1 MLATLAEMTTSV
13 RYLIKEATASFWSD
27 AEIATYLNEAQE
39 IFATETKCLSK
50 YYSHT
55 LLAADIKHDREI
67 RLNSDF
73 VALDVMNSIL
83 GGSFGSRITSN
94 IREDKGY
101 TYSPRSTV
109 DSRYKSAIWYEQADV
124 TTEFTGAS
132 LQEITKEIER
142 LQNEAPSKEELD
154 GIKNYE
160 AGLFVLLNSTPAGII
175 GQLVFLDT
183 HELEDDFLI
192 NKVQS

>member
-1 MLATLAEMTTSV
+1 
-13 RYLIKEATASFWSD
+13 
-27 AEIATYLNEAQE
+27 
-39 IFATETKCLSK
+39 
-50 YYSHT
+50 
-55 LLAADIKHDREI
+55 
-67 RLNSDF
+67 
-73 VALDVMNSIL
+73 LDVMNSIL

-132 LQEITKEIER
+132 MQEITKEIER
-142 LQNEAPSKEELD
+142 LQNEAPTKEELD

-160 AGLFVLLNSTPAGII
+160 AGLYVLRNSTPGGII
-175 GQLVFLDT
+175 GQLVFLDVHDLPDEFLVNRVKNMYALT
-183 HELEDDFLI
+183 PEDIQSMAKKYIKPGDMTMVIVGDKEAIQKQIDEYEKSLEDI
-192 NKVQS
+192 TQ